1 MSRFLGHGG
10 GRRRTKGA
18 LVGLKMWAKDTNP
31 WLAAG
36 AGLYWAS
43 YAFRIMNAEP
53 VYAAA
58 IGSGSSI
65 LEDVFMTLWVVV
77 TFLACRRWGVRKA
90 RPAVCWVMVAASVL
104 VAVCDLAQA
113 TLPLPTAVALSCL
126 DLVTLGASMI
136 LWGLAFA
143 SLERH
148 LAARNVV
155 VAVLIAA
162 ALILVGQAA
171 SEVLSCTL
179 MTCACTVGA
188 SLIMAS
194 GRVILNN
201 HARSPLPRPRKQLAW
216 LLVQRVAFGFSLGFF
231 PTAAVALAQP
241 WCDPV
246 LLGFTLVVIAGSA
259 VTALHS
265 DEPPC
270 TMLPAL
276 VLVACGTL
284 CLPFLRAGGM
294 ACMFPSLFS
303 AIWLSWQTLSSVQL
317 SDLKVQFGLSELDVS
332 FVDKLAIALTIL
344 SGTVACHLVEAALDM
359 SVLPLGAVET
369 LLPMAFCGLAI
380 TASFSLAQLV
390 SVHQEDTFQGR
401 IAQASA
407 ERESKLFAS
416 IADEFGL
423 SSREHQVFA
432 MLAQGHTS
440 SFIAEAAGITAGTA
454 KAHVAH
460 IYQKLGV
467 HSKDEMLELVE
478 SREAK
483 MRA

>member
-1 MSRFLGHGG
+1 MSRFLGHKGARKG
-10 GRRRTKGA
+10 TEGA
-18 LVGLKMWAKDTNP
+18 LVKLKIWAKDTNP
-31 WLAAG
+31 WLATG

-53 VYAAA
+53 VY
-58 IGSGSSI
+58 GSSVGSASPI
-65 LEDVFMTLWVVV
+65 LEDVFMTLWVVL
-77 TFLACRRWGVRKA
+77 TFLVCRRWGVRKA
-90 RPAVCWVMVAASVL
+90 RPVVCWVMVAASVL
-104 VAVCDLAQA
+104 VAACDLAGA
-113 TLPLPTAVALSCL
+113 ALPLPGAVALSCL

-162 ALILVGQAA
+162 ALILVGQTA
-171 SEVLSCTL
+171 SGALSCTV
-179 MTCACTVGA
+179 MTCACSAAA

-194 GRVILNN
+194 GHVTLNN
-201 HARSPLPRPRKQLAW
+201 HTREPLPRPRKGLAW
-216 LLVQRVAFGFSLGFF
+216 LLAQRVAFGFSLGFF
-231 PTAAVALAQP
+231 PTAAVALAQS

-246 LLGFTLVVIAGSA
+246 LLGFTLVVIAASA
-259 VTALHS
+259 FTALRC

-332 FVDKLAIALTIL
+332 FIDKLAIALTIL
-344 SGTVACHLVEAALDM
+344 SGTLASHVIEVLLGTA
-359 SVLPLGAVET
+359 VLPLAVVET

-478 SREAK
+478 SREA
-483 MRA
+483 RVHA

>member
-1 MSRFLGHGG
+1 MS
-10 GRRRTKGA
+10 
-18 LVGLKMWAKDTNP
+18 LKIWARDTNP

-53 VYAAA
+53 VYGAV
-58 IGSGSSI
+58 IGPNSSI
-65 LEDVFMTLWVVV
+65 LEDVFMTVWVAI
-77 TFLACRRWGVRKA
+77 TFLVCRKWGVRKPRA
-90 RPAVCWVMVAASVL
+90 AICWVMVAASAAVL
-104 VAVCDLAQA
+104 VCDVAHVA
-113 TLPLPTAVALSCL
+113 LPMPAAVALSGL
-126 DLVTLGASMI
+126 DLFTLGASMI

-155 VAVLIAA
+155 VAVLAA
-162 ALILVGQAA
+162 SALILIGQAA
-171 SEVLSCTL
+171 SGVLSCTW
-179 MTCACTVGA
+179 MTCLCSAAA
-188 SLIMAS
+188 SLIMLS
-194 GRVILNN
+194 GRVTLHN
-201 HARSPLPRPRKQLAW
+201 HAREALPRPRKALAW
-216 LLVQRVAFGFSLGFF
+216 LMVQRVAFGFSLGFF
-231 PTAAVALAQP
+231 PTAAVALAEP
-241 WCDPV
+241 WCDPA
-246 LLGFTLVVIAGSA
+246 LLVFTLVVLAASA
-259 VTALHS
+259 ITALRS

-276 VLVACGTL
+276 ILVACGAL

-317 SDLKVQFGLSELDVS
+317 SDLKVQFGLSELDIS
-332 FVDKLAIALTIL
+332 FVDKMAIAVTIL
-344 SGTVACHLVEAALDM
+344 SGTLACRLIEMGFDVTM
-359 SVLPLGAVET
+359 LPMGLVET

-401 IAQASA
+401 IARASA
-407 ERESKLFAS
+407 ERERDLLAS
-416 IADEFGL
+416 IAGEFGL
-423 SSREHQVFA
+423 SPREHEVFV

-440 SFIAEAAGITAGTA
+440 AFIAESVGITAGTA
-454 KAHVAH
+454 KAHIAH
-460 IYQKLGV
+460 IYQKLDV

-478 SREAK
+478 D
-483 MRA
+483 RATKGQR